1 MKTDAN
7 EASFLKSRAF
17 KELAGGLIIITIL
30 GVIVLAMLSSDSRS
44 RRWSQ
49 RINCV
54 NNLKQVGLG
63 LRMWSNDSTD
73 KLPMQVSTNDG
84 GTKDWVGSSEVYR
97 HFLAASNEI
106 SDPKVL
112 ICPADSKRSA
122 VTSFAALH
130 NQNLSYLVELNAQ
143 ETLPTMMLAGD
154 RHLSSNGIA
163 LPNGCYLISTQQVL
177 GWGRDLHGPVGGN
190 VGLTDGSVQLVNITD
205 LARLR
210 ASQQIATNWLAIP

>member
-1 MKTDAN
+1 MKTDEN
-7 EASFLKSRAF
+7 EASFLRSRAF
-17 KELAGGLIIITIL
+17 KEGVAVFIAVGLL
-30 GVIVLAMLSSDSRS
+30 GMIVLGMLLPGSRPIRSSK
-44 RRWSQ
+44 
-49 RINCV
+49 RINCL

-122 VTSFAALH
+122 VTSFASLH
-130 NQNLSYLVELNAQ
+130 NQNLSYFIELNAQ
-143 ETLPTMMLAGD
+143 ESLPMMMLTGD
-154 RHLSSNGIA
+154 RHLSSNDIA

-177 GWGRDLHGPVGGN
+177 GWGPELHGTAGGN
-190 VGLTDGSVQLVNITD
+190 VGLTDGSVQRVGVTNLT
-205 LARLR
+205 RLR